1 LPQEAKRNVAG
12 VPDDLELLERAHE
25 VTRPAAS
32 ALLAGI
38 PPADPATFL
47 VAAVLCLLVTIG
59 GSLAPSLR
67 ALGVDPIAA
76 LRSRMTSPF
85 KHP

>member
-1 LPQEAKRNVAG
+1 MPQEAKRNVAG
-12 VPDDLELLERAHE
+12 VPDDLELLERAPE
-25 VTRPAAS
+25 VTRPAVS

-47 VAAVLCLLVTIG
+47 VAGVLCLLVTIAAG
-59 GSLAPSLR
+59 LAPSLR
-67 ALGVDPIAA
+67 ALHS
-76 LRSRMTSPF
+76 LWMTSPF